1 MKKIQISLL
10 LMFAC
15 GIAFA
20 QKPTVTPAPVGQ
32 TDTIKRKVKPIYSI
46 FQQSEENKLER
57 EKDMGKTEKK
67 CAPELPRVKSDD
79 VIFAKRIIRDVYFAD
94 PANRYLVPADAGK
107 NFIDVLMKGVESNKI
122 EAYQQW
128 DKNIGQLLEPIPQ
141 EPGALKGILDS
152 KVGSFGPRQYGDSKV
167 TSKLALRIIEDWYFD
182 TNRSEFKSFIIA
194 MSIVYP
200 GNNILVSLS
209 PENKNLADPQIKL
222 GEVGADMTPLF
233 YLNYPT
239 IRDYL
244 CKFTVYHPNEKIRYT
259 FDDVFQLRYFSS
271 VIVEESN
278 PQGNSLATDPDLK
291 SGLDKLLDADRIKKS
306 LIQYEQDMWEH

>member
-1 MKKIQISLL
+1 
-10 LMFAC
+10 MFVT
-15 GIAFA
+15 GFA
-20 QKPTVTPAPVGQ
+20 LAQNPTVTPAPTAT

-46 FQQSEENKLER
+46 FQQSEENKLDK
-57 EKDMGKTEKK
+57 EKEMGKEEKN

-79 VIFAKRIIRDVYFAD
+79 VIFAKRITRDIYFAD

-107 NFIDVLMKGVESNKI
+107 NFIDILMKGVESFKI
-122 EAYQQW
+122 EAYQKW
-128 DKNIGQLLEPIPQ
+128 DKNTGTLQDPIPQ
-141 EPGALKGILDS
+141 VDGGAKTIIDN
-152 KVGSFGPRQYGDSKV
+152 KVGSFGIRQYGDQLV

-200 GNNILVSLS
+200 GIKTLS
-209 PENKNLADPQIKL
+209 SIANEDKNLADKQIKL
-222 GEVGADMTPLF
+222 GEVGADMSALF

-271 VIVEESN
+271 IIVEESN

-291 SGLDKLLDADRIKKS
+291 SGLDKLLEADRIKKS
-306 LIQYEQDMWEH
+306 LIQYEQDMWDH